1 MYEKYVKRILDFTI
15 ALIAI
20 AVLSPLMLVLAVL
33 VGINLGTPILFK
45 QTRIG
50 KDEKPFTM
58 CKFRTMTNARD
69 ESGNLLPD
77 VQRQTKLGKF
87 LRGSSMDELP
97 ELFNI
102 LKGDISI
109 VGPRPLLE
117 EYLPY
122 YTEEERLRHSVRG
135 GLTVPEVVYGN
146 VNPTWEEQFSCEVEY
161 AKNVSFLLDLKII
174 WATFRILFKRVEE
187 DYGVEVRKPLYA
199 ERERRVSEKE
209 ND

>member
-135 GLTVPEVVYGN
+135 GLTVPEVMLGK
-146 VNPTWEEQFSCEVEY
+146 VNTSWTEQFACEVYY

-174 WATFRILFKRVEE
+174 FATFRILFKRVEG
-187 DYGVEVRKPLYA
+187 DFGSKVREPLTV
-199 ERERRVSEKE
+199 ERRKQDCGEL
-209 ND
+209 